1 MTVTQT
7 DLQAAYH
14 RVKLNRHGI
23 SLEQALATPMFK
35 TCLTH
40 IAEAIEKPYVPLPK
54 HVCVNNWQQF
64 KD

>member
-1 MTVTQT
+1 MQT
-7 DLQAAYH
+7 ASLQNAYD
-14 RVKLNRHGI
+14 RAQLARHGI
-23 SLEQALATPMFK
+23 SFDEAMAQPMFK

-54 HVCVNNWQQF
+54 HVCINNWQQF